1 MTEDEILVIMDTRFN
16 TKEVKGISDIW
27 NAEMTVLI
35 GQEKAELFATHMKIK
50 ILQAMRLID
59 FLKRHISKWI
69 YIIIK
74 LEEIFEK
81 NIKMLLKIKWQI
93 LFIRKYI
100 P

>member
-59 FLKRHISKWI
+59 FLKRHIRKWI